1 MHPPMSTQE
10 FPHQP
15 GEVIS
20 YLEMCQAWSVSFQ
33 KGMHFRLRPGFSV
46 ILMSRRRNAP
56 YRDCV
61 EENGRVLIYEGHDI
75 PRKEGCLPPK
85 NADQPRKSPNGKLTQ
100 NGLFEEAA
108 LKAKRGDGSPET
120 VAVYEKIHTG
130 IWAFNGL
137 FLLAD
142 SYQESDGNRLVFK
155 FRLELTDSPNLPGI
169 HSYALPHT
177 RIIPSEVKQAVWKR
191 DRGKC
196 IQCGATDNLHFD
208 HDIPY
213 SKGGSSLVVEN
224 IRLLCARH
232 NLSKR
237 DRIE

>member
-1 MHPPMSTQE
+1 MHTKE

-20 YLEMCQAWSVSFQ
+20 YLEMCRSWSVSFQ
-33 KGMHFRLRPGFSV
+33 KGMNFRLRPNFSV
-46 ILMSRRRNAP
+46 ILMSRRKNAP
-56 YRDCV
+56 YSDRV

-75 PRKEGCLPPK
+75 PRKEGHPPPK
-85 NADQPRKSPNGKLTQ
+85 KTDQPRKSPNGNLTQ

-108 LKAKRGDGSPET
+108 LKAKRGIANFET

-137 FLLAD
+137 FLLTD
-142 SYQESDGNRLVFK
+142 CYQESDGNRLVFK
-155 FRLELTDSPNLPGI
+155 FRLELTDSPDLPGI
-169 HSYALPHT
+169 HSDALPLT

-191 DRGKC
+191 DGGKC

-208 HDIPY
+208 HDIPF
-213 SKGGSSLVVEN
+213 SKGGSSLLVQN

-237 DRIE
+237 DKIE